1 MDRVQGVNSPGMLR
15 PSLEI
20 KALHNLIGRY
30 WNGIVPPDSM
40 MSGANMPIVQYLHEH
55 RDSDVFQYDIERAFS
70 ITRSTASRV
79 LGLMEKK
86 GLITRSAVDWDAR
99 ACARSSSRPP
109 RPTLL
114 WRSCAPRTSWRRRC
128 SLDSPRTSRNGSW
141 TTLPACVPIWWRPGL
156 SAPSARRLS
165 RPHVPGKTPHTSSRK
180 EMRQH
185 EHYHGN

>member
-79 LGLMEKK
+79 LGLREKK

-99 ACARSSSRPP
+99 VRKIELT
-109 RPTLL
+109 PTASDLVVEIMRAAHQL
-114 WRSCAPRTSWRRRC
+114 E
-128 SLDSPRTSRNGSW
+128 
-141 TTLPACVPIWWRPGL
+141 TTLFTGFTPDEQERFMDDLARMRANLVETGLVGSERTAVEPATR
-156 SAPSARRLS
+156 
-165 RPHVPGKTPHTSSRK
+165 T
-180 EMRQH
+180 RQDATH
-185 EHYHGN
+185 QQQKGDEAA